1 MHLLRSPVPS
11 EEINIRDIICLIKVF
26 ERGRL
31 ISYPLADVITTDQ
44 ICVLKLN
51 VLSNRLIRRKS
62 NYVLMEISAY
72 IEIYS
77 FKM

>member
-1 MHLLRSPVPS
+1 MRCPVS
-11 EEINIRDIICLIKVF
+11 SKEVSVKDIIFFIKIF
-26 ERGRL
+26 GRRRL
-31 ISYPLADVITTDQ
+31 ISCPLNSCYYYRPNLYIKAKCFV
-44 ICVLKLN
+44 KYK
-51 VLSNRLIRRKS
+51 LIRSKS